1 MYFNKRLKLHNLQ
14 MYVDIIF
21 YFDMIQVCIWHII
34 NVMNEDYLL
43 DLLNTIRYLK
53 VSKLKAVGSC
63 IVSVFTI
70 S

>member
-1 MYFNKRLKLHNLQ
+1 

-43 DLLNTIRYLK
+43 DLLHTIRYLK